1 MKTAKPKSRTVRPPK
16 KSGNL
21 VNLRLYV
28 AGQTTKSIAAFSN
41 LKRTCEEFLPGKYSI
56 EVIDLT
62 KNPQLARGDQILA
75 VPTVVRSLPEPIRK
89 MIGDLSNREK
99 LLIGLDIRELAV

>member
-1 MKTAKPKSRTVRPPK
+1 MKTSKLKSRPVSRAK
-16 KSGNL
+16 QARDI

-28 AGQTTKSIAAFSN
+28 AGQTPKSIAALSN
-41 LKRTCEEFLPGKYSI
+41 LKRTCEEFLPGKYHI
-56 EVIDLT
+56 EIIDLT

-75 VPTVVRSLPEPIRK
+75 VPTVVRSLPQPIRK

-99 LLIGLDIRELAV
+99 LLIGLDIQDLAV